1 MSIRVRPKGL
11 SAGLIYSMFSWMV
24 LIFNYKVLT
33 QLLNMPMILQ
43 SRCGKM
49 ELISYRKWRAIF
61 EGWSENN
68 SMSSNPGKSKE
79 LTIRKKG
86 FVEELCKIHNI
97 LQYSELKLLGVIFQ
111 YNCKY
116 ASHVS
121 EKVVKANKCLHEI
134 RTLRHEGYNQEELDY
149 LFQSIVMPQKM
160 DRKWS
165 QRKIRMA
172 WTQCKGSLCQ
182 FYRYLKKSG

>member
-61 EGWSENN
+61 EVWSENN

-116 ASHVS
+116 ASHVP
-121 EKVVKANKCLHEI
+121 EKIVKANKCLHVI

-160 DRKWS
+160 GPKWS

-172 WTQCKGSLCQ
+172 WTQCSGSLC
-182 FYRYLKKSG
+182 

>member
-1 MSIRVRPKGL
+1 
-11 SAGLIYSMFSWMV
+11 
-24 LIFNYKVLT
+24 
-33 QLLNMPMILQ
+33 
-43 SRCGKM
+43 M

-68 SMSSNPGKSKE
+68 SMSRNPGKSKE

-116 ASHVS
+116 ASHVP
-121 EKVVKANKCLHEI
+121 EKIVKANKCL
-134 RTLRHEGYNQEELDY
+134 Q
-149 LFQSIVMPQKM
+149 
-160 DRKWS
+160 
-165 QRKIRMA
+165 
-172 WTQCKGSLCQ
+172 
-182 FYRYLKKSG
+182 